1 MTDLLLTAYLICIL
15 SCQVDAMKIGA
26 KEMKKAY
33 KDVKLDQIDVSL
45 CSAKLNLYSSQW
57 GAFIVQQDIQ
67 QHVAK
72 TAQRRTG
79 IIRFVFK
86 PVCIIHL

>member
-1 MTDLLLTAYLICIL
+1 
-15 SCQVDAMKIGA
+15 MKIGA

-45 CSAKLNLYSSQW
+45 WPAKLNLYSSQW
-57 GAFIVQQDIQ
+57 GVSFVQQGIQ

-72 TAQRRTG
+72 TAQRTA

>member
-1 MTDLLLTAYLICIL
+1 
-15 SCQVDAMKIGA
+15 MKIGA

-45 CSAKLNLYSSQW
+45 CPARLIYPAKLNLYSSQM

-67 QHVAK
+67 QHVTR
-72 TAQRRTG
+72 TAQRGNT

-86 PVCIIHL
+86 SVSIINL

>member
-1 MTDLLLTAYLICIL
+1 
-15 SCQVDAMKIGA
+15 MKIGA

-33 KDVKLDQIDVSL
+33 KDVKLDQIDVSF
-45 CSAKLNLYSSQW
+45 CSAKLIYPAKLNLYSSQW

-72 TAQRRTG
+72 TAQRRTA
-79 IIRFVFK
+79 IIRFFFK